1 MTEENSNSIYS
12 DSNKPK
18 QKKSSFNKVVII
30 FLLLLIT
37 TVLVIWYLSSGNSY
51 YENGMNYTKEKK
63 YTEALYEFQKVPPD
77 NKDFNNAQ
85 SKINYINGLQNYESG
100 NNQAAIVYLQ
110 KVRSDDE
117 YFQASKL
124 MIEKINERNT
134 AGLMQ
139 SQIDSLKA
147 IKDTVIIQK
156 QTTVYNG
163 KAQETTDPQIQA
175 DIESSRKYLSELS
188 SAISRFE
195 GLYQSAR
202 TAPLNTKSDYS
213 KSMESLDKESS
224 NLKYSA
230 GNKDEGVVE
239 LKRLTSQWMDK
250 RISFIRQLISER
262 SVSETNISRPI
273 KEEGDRLY
281 SSVVS
286 QMNKVKK
293 RI

>member
-1 MTEENSNSIYS
+1 MTEENSNKKYS
-12 DSNKPK
+12 DEIKNR
-18 QKKSSFNKVVII
+18 QKKSSFNKVII
-30 FLLLLIT
+30 TFLLLLIT
-37 TVLVIWYLSSGNSY
+37 TVLVIWYLSSGNSN

-63 YTEALYEFQKVPPD
+63 YTEALYEFQKVAPD

-110 KVRSDDE
+110 KVRTDDE

-124 MIEKINERNT
+124 MIEKINESNL
-134 AGLMQ
+134 AGNMQ
-139 SQIDSLKA
+139 SQIDSLKGA
-147 IKDTVIIQK
+147 KDTVVIQQ

-163 KAQETTDPQIQA
+163 KAQETTDPQFQA

-224 NLKYSA
+224 NFKYSA

-250 RISFIRQLISER
+250 RISFIRQLISEK
-262 SVSETNISRPI
+262 SVSETNLSRPT

-281 SSVVS
+281 SSVMS

>member
-1 MTEENSNSIYS
+1 M
-12 DSNKPK
+12 
-18 QKKSSFNKVVII
+18 
-30 FLLLLIT
+30 
-37 TVLVIWYLSSGNSY
+37 
-51 YENGMNYTKEKK
+51 KEKK
-63 YTEALYEFQKVPPD
+63 YSEALYEFQKVPPD
-77 NKDFNNAQ
+77 NTDFNNAQ

-100 NNQAAIVYLQ
+100 NNQAAMVYLQ

-117 YFQASKL
+117 YFQASVL
-124 MIEKINERNT
+124 MMEKMKENNL
-134 AGLMQ
+134 AGNMQ
-139 SQIDSLKA
+139 SQIDSLKGL
-147 IKDTVIIQK
+147 KDTVIIQK
-156 QTTVYNG
+156 ETTVYNG

-175 DIESSRKYLSELS
+175 DIEASRKYITELS

-239 LKRLTSQWMDK
+239 LKRLTSQWMEK

-262 SVSETNISRPI
+262 SVSETNLSRPT

-281 SSVVS
+281 SSVMS

>member
-1 MTEENSNSIYS
+1 MTEDNSNKKYS
-12 DSNKPK
+12 DEIKDR
-18 QKKSSFNKVVII
+18 QKKSSFSKVII
-30 FLLLLIT
+30 TFLLLLIT
-37 TVLVIWYLSSGNSY
+37 TVLVIWYLSSGNSN

-63 YTEALYEFQKVPPD
+63 YTEALYEFQKVAPD

-110 KVRSDDE
+110 KVRTDDE

-124 MIEKINERNT
+124 MIEKINESNL
-134 AGLMQ
+134 AGNMK
-139 SQIDSLKA
+139 SQIDSLKGV
-147 IKDTVIIQK
+147 KDTVIIQK

-224 NLKYSA
+224 NFKYSA
-230 GNKDEGVVE
+230 GKKDEGVVE

-262 SVSETNISRPI
+262 SVSETNLSRPT

-281 SSVVS
+281 SSVMS
-286 QMNKVKK
+286 QMNRVKK